1 MQAFL
6 QSYLP
11 ENEPTYVILPRQLW
25 LSSWK
30 NRFHGKIAVKLRKSL
45 YGHPCAGRLWQE
57 YLESRIAKIG
67 ATPVRRF
74 PSNFIFD
81 IDGHRMI
88 LNVYVD
94 DLTLSGPSH
103 LHKTFWDRF
112 SKMIKIEDPSWGFGS
127 AGGGWI
133 HYQGVGG
140 LALATDTGKHL
151 SKLALGAA
159 PAPDNHL

>member
-1 MQAFL
+1 M
-6 QSYLP
+6 
-11 ENEPTYVILPRQLW
+11 
-25 LSSWK
+25 
-30 NRFHGKIAVKLRKSL
+30 G
-45 YGHPCAGRLWQE
+45 
-57 YLESRIAKIG
+57 
-67 ATPVRRF
+67 TPVQGASGKSTWSHASPRSGLHQLRGF

-112 SKMIKIEDPSWGFGS
+112 SKMIKIEDPSWGFGW